1 MRVCE
6 LRWAGAMPN
15 GRERGPDRSGQLL
28 PVALGV
34 LLALA
39 VFVGVWGATAGAV
52 FGAGVPPLSSAVLA
66 HVLTAL
72 PHHLADPRLA
82 WPSSGRASL
91 PGRFGFYAS
100 LLLLSTMVCLC
111 AAVVMRWRGHG
122 QAQRGAQEGAKWA
135 RRPDLAALRHS
146 ARWKSLRPRQVAS
159 AQGRMALGWSGRH
172 LLRAEERH
180 ALVVFGPPQS
190 GKSAGL
196 AVGALLEWE
205 GPAIA
210 SSIKTD
216 LLQAT
221 IVRRRTLGRV
231 FVFDPFGLSGEPTD
245 TWTPLRGATSFDG
258 ALEVAHR
265 LASAGE
271 IDQRSV
277 ESGEFWTVAAEQRL
291 APLLYAAA
299 GTGRGV
305 AALVRWAYGQGGH
318 ELLDALQDLVRA
330 EPEVRRRDAQAAYDA
345 AAAFAAQP
353 ERTRGSIEGTVQAL
367 LRVYRSGRVQRSA
380 ASSDIT
386 PADLLDGNNT
396 LYVVGDAKASR
407 LLRPIFL
414 ALLGELIDHAYSEA
428 NLSGGRLRT
437 PLLLCL
443 DELGNVAPVPN
454 LAEIASTAPS
464 HNIQLVSVFHDIAQS
479 RVRYGRHAETVIN
492 SHRAR
497 MLLPGL
503 ADLETL
509 RYFSGLVGDELARDQ
524 TRTTGPGYETRS
536 ENPARRPL
544 APPEQLR
551 QLPDGHALLVY
562 GRLPPATIRLRMW
575 FEDRRLRKLAG
586 TQS

>member
-1 MRVCE
+1 M
-6 LRWAGAMPN
+6 AD
-15 GRERGPDRSGQLL
+15 GRERGQDGSGWLL
-28 PVALGV
+28 AAGLGV
-34 LLALA
+34 VVGLGAL
-39 VFVGVWGATAGAV
+39 VCLWGTA
-52 FGAGVPPLSSAVLA
+52 AGVLFGGGAPPMKTAELARVL
-66 HVLTAL
+66 VTL
-72 PHHLADPRLA
+72 PDNLANPRLA
-82 WPSSGRASL
+82 WPESTRASL
-91 PGRFGFYAS
+91 PGPFGFYAS
-100 LLLLSTMVCLC
+100 LVLL
-111 AAVVMRWRGHG
+111 AAIVGLGATVVMRWRGHSTQQPSG
-122 QAQRGAQEGAKWA
+122 PPGASWA
-135 RRPDLAALRHS
+135 RRADLV
-146 ARWKSLRPRQVAS
+146 SLRYAPRWMTVRRTRTS
-159 AQGRMALGWSGRH
+159 PSVGRMALGWNGRQ

-205 GPAIA
+205 GPTIA

-221 IVRRRTLGRV
+221 VARRRALGRV
-231 FVFDPFGLSGEPTD
+231 FVFDPFELSSESTN
-245 TWTPLRGATSFDG
+245 TWTPLRGATTFDG

-277 ESGEFWTVAAEQRL
+277 EGGEFWTVAAEQRL

-299 GTGRGV
+299 CTGRGI
-305 AALVRWAYGQGGH
+305 ATLVRWAYGQGGH
-318 ELLDALQDLVRA
+318 ELLDTLQDLVRSA
-330 EPEVRRRDAQAAYDA
+330 ESDVRRRGAQAAYDA

-353 ERTRGSIEGTVQAL
+353 ERTRGSIEGTVQTL

-386 PADLLDGNNT
+386 PAGLLDGNNT
-396 LYVVGDAKASR
+396 LYLVGDAKASR

-428 NLSGGRLRT
+428 NLSGGRLTT

-443 DELGNVAPVPN
+443 DELGNVAPIPN

-464 HNIQLVSVFHDIAQS
+464 HNIQLVSVFHDVAQS
-479 RVRYGRHAETVIN
+479 RARYGGHAETVIN

-509 RYFSGLVGDELARDQ
+509 RYFSGLVGDELTRDQ
-524 TRTTGPGYETRS
+524 TRTSGPGYETRS

-562 GRLPPATIRLRMW
+562 GRLPPAIIRLRMW
-575 FEDRRLRKLAG
+575 FDDRRLRELAG
-586 TQS
+586 AKS

>member
-1 MRVCE
+1 MSD
-6 LRWAGAMPN
+6 
-15 GRERGPDRSGQLL
+15 GRDRTADASAIVLAY
-28 PVALGV
+28 VLGGF
-34 LLALA
+34 LALA
-39 VFVGVWGATAGAV
+39 LLVWLWGAIAGAL
-52 FGAGVPPLSSAVLA
+52 FGSGSPSVNEVQLARVL
-66 HVLTAL
+66 VNL
-72 PHHLADPRLA
+72 PRHFADPRLA
-82 WPSSGRASL
+82 WPASARRPL
-91 PGRFGFYAS
+91 PGAFGFYAC
-100 LLLLSTMVCLC
+100 LPMLSAIVVVLGI
-111 AAVVMRWRGHG
+111 AVLRGRRHG
-122 QAQRGAQEGAKWA
+122 QAPRRHERAATWA
-135 RRPDLAALRHS
+135 RHAELSSLRS
-146 ARWKSLRPRQVAS
+146 APRWKQMRRGSAS
-159 AQGRMALGWSGRH
+159 PAAGRMALGWNGRR

-210 SSIKTD
+210 SSIKSD

-221 IVRRRTLGRV
+221 IARRRKVGRV
-231 FVFDPFGLSGEPTD
+231 FVFDPFSLSGEATN
-245 TWTPLRGATSFDG
+245 TWTPLRAATTFDS

-271 IDQRSV
+271 VDQRSV
-277 ESGEFWTVAAEQRL
+277 ESGDFWAVAAEQRL
-291 APLLYAAA
+291 APLLFAAA
-299 GTGRGV
+299 CTGKGITAV
-305 AALVRWAYGQGGH
+305 VRWAYGQGGH
-318 ELLDALQDLVRA
+318 ELLDTLQNLIRA
-330 EPEVRRRDAQAAYDA
+330 AESEAQRRDAQGAYDA

-367 LRVYRSGRVQRSA
+367 LRVYRSARVQRSA
-380 ASSDIT
+380 GSSDIT
-386 PADLLDGNNT
+386 PAGLLDGSNT
-396 LYVVGDAKASR
+396 LYLVGDAKASR

-414 ALLGELIDHAYSEA
+414 GLLGELIDHAYTEA
-428 NLSGGRLRT
+428 NRCGGRLNT

-443 DELGNVAPVPN
+443 DELGNVVPVPN

-464 HNIQLVSVFHDIAQS
+464 HNIQLLSVFHDIAQS
-479 RVRYGRHAETVIN
+479 RARYGRHAETVIN

-509 RYFSGLVGDELARDQ
+509 RYFSGLVGDQLVRDK

-562 GRLPPATIRLRMW
+562 GRLPPAIIRLRMW
-575 FEDRRLRKLAG
+575 FEDRRLRELAAG
-586 TQS
+586 DS

>member
-1 MRVCE
+1 MTD
-6 LRWAGAMPN
+6 AI
-15 GRERGPDRSGQLL
+15 GPQMDRDSFL
-28 PVALGV
+28 PYVLG
-34 LLALA
+34 
-39 VFVGVWGATAGAV
+39 
-52 FGAGVPPLSSAVLA
+52 AVLA
-66 HVLTAL
+66 IALLVWLWAAVAGFLFGSGVPSLNEGELGRVLASL
-72 PHHLADPRLA
+72 PGHLADPRLA
-82 WPSSGRASL
+82 WPANARRSL
-91 PGRFGFYAS
+91 PGAFGFYAS
-100 LLLLSTMVCLC
+100 LVLLSAIVVLIGTAVLRRGRGGQPTRGREQ
-111 AAVVMRWRGHG
+111 AASW
-122 QAQRGAQEGAKWA
+122 AQRAE
-135 RRPDLAALRHS
+135 LS
-146 ARWKSLRPRQVAS
+146 SLRSAPRWNRRLSGRS
-159 AQGRMALGWSGRH
+159 APAVGRMALGWNGRQ

-196 AVGALLEWE
+196 AVGALREWE

-210 SSIKTD
+210 SSIKSD
-216 LLQAT
+216 LLRAT
-221 IVRRRTLGRV
+221 IARRRKLGRV
-231 FVFDPFGLSGEPTD
+231 FVFDPFALSGETTN

-299 GTGRGV
+299 CSGKGMT
-305 AALVRWAYGQGGH
+305 ALVRWAYGQGGH
-318 ELLDALQDLVRA
+318 ELLDTLQDLVRRA
-330 EPEVRRRDAQAAYDA
+330 QPEAQRVDAQAAYDA

-386 PADLLDGNNT
+386 PAGLLDGNNT
-396 LYVVGDAKASR
+396 LYLVGDAKASR

-464 HNIQLVSVFHDIAQS
+464 HNIQLVSVFHDLAQS
-479 RVRYGRHAETVIN
+479 RARYGRHAETVIN

-509 RYFSGLVGDELARDQ
+509 RYFSGLVGDQLVRDK

-536 ENPARRPL
+536 ENPVRRPL

-562 GRLPPATIRLRMW
+562 GRLPPSIIRLRMW
-575 FEDRRLRKLAG
+575 FEDGRLTELAAPK
-586 TQS
+586 S

>member
-1 MRVCE
+1 MNDGPERAPDGSGRV
-6 LRWAGAMPN
+6 
-15 GRERGPDRSGQLL
+15 L
-28 PVALGV
+28 PIVFGVVLG
-34 LLALA
+34 LA
-39 VFVGVWGATAGAV
+39 VCVCAWGATAGAV
-52 FGAGVPPLSSAVLA
+52 FGAGAPPVNTAELA
-66 HVLTAL
+66 HVLATL
-72 PHHLADPRLA
+72 PNHLVDPRLA
-82 WPSSGRASL
+82 WPASTRASL
-91 PGRFGFYAS
+91 PGPLGFYAS
-100 LLLLSTMVCLC
+100 LVLLSTIVCLG
-111 AAVVMRWRGHG
+111 ATVVMRWRGHG
-122 QAQRGAQEGAKWA
+122 HPQAGAQQGASWA
-135 RRPDLAALRHS
+135 RRADLVSLRQAS
-146 ARWKSLRPRQVAS
+146 RWKSLSPRRA
-159 AQGRMALGWSGRH
+159 ATAPGRMALGWNGRH

-221 IVRRRTLGRV
+221 VARRRMLGRV

-245 TWTPLRGATSFDG
+245 TWSPLRGATSFDG

-299 GTGRGV
+299 CTGRGV

-318 ELLDALQDLVRA
+318 ELLDALQGLVRGA
-330 EPEVRRRDAQAAYDA
+330 GSEARRNDAQAAYDA

-386 PADLLDGNNT
+386 PAGLLDGNNT
-396 LYVVGDAKASR
+396 LYLVGDAKASR

-428 NLSGGRLRT
+428 NFNGGRLRT

-464 HNIQLVSVFHDIAQS
+464 HNIQLVSVFHDVAQS
-479 RVRYGRHAETVIN
+479 RARYGRHAETVIN

-509 RYFSGLVGDELARDQ
+509 RYFSGLVGDQLARDHS
-524 TRTTGPGYETRS
+524 RTTGPGYETRS

-562 GRLPPATIRLRMW
+562 GRLPPAIIRLRMW
-575 FEDRRLRKLAG
+575 FEDGRLRELADAP
-586 TQS
+586 S

>member
-1 MRVCE
+1 MADGRD
-6 LRWAGAMPN
+6 RGADGS
-15 GRERGPDRSGQLL
+15 GRLL
-28 PVALGV
+28 PAALGV
-34 LLALA
+34 LVGLA
-39 VFVGVWGATAGAV
+39 VLVCMWGTTAGAV
-52 FGAGVPPLSSAVLA
+52 FGAGAPPVNGAELA
-66 HVLTAL
+66 HVLATL
-72 PHHLADPRLA
+72 PSHLGDPRLA
-82 WPSSGRASL
+82 WPANVRALL
-91 PGRFGFYAS
+91 PGPFGFYAALVLLTTIVS
-100 LLLLSTMVCLC
+100 L
-111 AAVVMRWRGHG
+111 AAVVVVRRRGHG
-122 QAQRGAQEGAKWA
+122 QPRRGAQQGASWA
-135 RRPDLAALRHS
+135 RPADLVSLRHAS
-146 ARWKSLRPRQVAS
+146 RWRSPRRKCVSTAP
-159 AQGRMALGWSGRH
+159 GRMALGWNGRQ

-196 AVGALLEWE
+196 AVGALLEWG

-221 IVRRRTLGRV
+221 VARRRRLGRV
-231 FVFDPFGLSGEPTD
+231 FVFDPFGLSGEPTN
-245 TWTPLRGATSFDG
+245 TWSPLRGAYTFDG

-271 IDQRSV
+271 IDQRTV

-299 GTGRGV
+299 CTGKRI

-318 ELLDALQDLVRA
+318 ELLDTLQGLVRA
-330 EPEVRRRDAQAAYDA
+330 ADSEARRHDAQAAYDA

-386 PADLLDGNNT
+386 PAGLLDGNNT
-396 LYVVGDAKASR
+396 LYLVGDAKASR

-428 NLSGGRLRT
+428 NHNGGRLPT

-479 RVRYGRHAETVIN
+479 RARYGRHAETVIN

-562 GRLPPATIRLRMW
+562 GRLPPAIIRLRMW
-575 FEDRRLRKLAG
+575 FEDRRLRELADAR
-586 TQS
+586 S